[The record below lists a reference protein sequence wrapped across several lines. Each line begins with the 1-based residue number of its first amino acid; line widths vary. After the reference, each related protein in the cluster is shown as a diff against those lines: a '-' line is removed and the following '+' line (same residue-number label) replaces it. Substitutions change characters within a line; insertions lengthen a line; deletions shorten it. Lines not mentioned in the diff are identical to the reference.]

1 LIETAE
7 GDPLE
12 DGETYNPAEL
22 AYRYQLWQSATIEG
36 QVHPAGPRALRIGA
50 DMIETRHPPRGGYLA
65 RYLVPR
71 AVQMEMQA
79 NNSTQGKGAEAWS
92 WVPPPLIGEG
102 SKVQSDWLYAFLLDP
117 HPIRP
122 AVILRMPKFNM
133 SPDEATQLVRYFAV
147 ADDAEYPYQLN
158 RRQTREHLAEAE
170 RRYVERLRSLQLLTQ
185 APLPYPQ
192 GQRRFDDAMQIVTDV
207 ETYCAKC
214 HTVGDYSPTS
224 STFARAPD
232 MAEVHARLRPSY
244 VRHWVALPSRILP
257 YTAMPE
263 NIKYA
268 PEPPFY
274 GGISQ
279 DLYHGTSIE
288 QIDAVVDLLMN
299 FDSYASYRSP
309 VTPLIRAV
317 PAASGSEGAAT
328 GGTDAGTRGGGDTG
342 TRGRGDAGRR

>member
-1 LIETAE
+1 
-7 GDPLE
+7 
-12 DGETYNPAEL
+12 
-22 AYRYQLWQSATIEG
+22 
-36 QVHPAGPRALRIGA
+36 
-50 DMIETRHPPRGGYLA
+50 
-65 RYLVPR
+65 
-71 AVQMEMQA
+71 
-79 NNSTQGKGAEAWS
+79 
-92 WVPPPLIGEG
+92 
-102 SKVQSDWLYAFLLDP
+102 
-117 HPIRP
+117 
-122 AVILRMPKFNM
+122 
-133 SPDEATQLVRYFAV
+133 
-147 ADDAEYPYQLN
+147 
-158 RRQTREHLAEAE
+158 
-170 RRYVERLRSLQLLTQ
+170 
-185 APLPYPQ
+185 
-192 GQRRFDDAMQIVTDV
+192 
-207 ETYCAKC
+207 
-214 HTVGDYSPTS
+214 
-224 STFARAPD
+224 
-232 MAEVHARLRPSY
+232 LRPSY

>member
-1 LIETAE
+1 
-7 GDPLE
+7 
-12 DGETYNPAEL
+12 
-22 AYRYQLWQSATIEG
+22 
-36 QVHPAGPRALRIGA
+36 
-50 DMIETRHPPRGGYLA
+50 M
-65 RYLVPR
+65 
-71 AVQMEMQA
+71 
-79 NNSTQGKGAEAWS
+79 
-92 WVPPPLIGEG
+92 
-102 SKVQSDWLYAFLLDP
+102 
-117 HPIRP
+117 
-122 AVILRMPKFNM
+122 
-133 SPDEATQLVRYFAV
+133 RYFAV
-147 ADDAEYPYQLN
+147 ADGAEYPYQLN
-158 RRQTREHLAEAE
+158 RRQMREHLAEAE
-170 RRYVERLRSLQLLTQ
+170 RRYVERLQGLQLLTQ
-185 APLPYPQ
+185 PPQLYPQ

-232 MAEVHARLRPSY
+232 MAEVHARMRPSY

-268 PEPPFY
+268 AEPPFY

-317 PAASGSEGAAT
+317 PAASGGDEAAGSGG
-328 GGTDAGTRGGGDTG
+328 GGTGDADAGTRA
-342 TRGRGDAGRR
+342 RGDAGSR